1 MSKFE
6 EYFNKDFLHLKD
18 IQKNIKQLYTSNEMY
33 LISGDFYGIQKF
45 IFEGLTTK
53 NAAKV

>member
-1 MSKFE
+1 VSKFE
-6 EYFNKDFLHLKD
+6 EYFNKDFIHLKD
-18 IQKNIKQLYTSNEMY
+18 NEIDINCLLSENMY

-53 NAAKV
+53 K